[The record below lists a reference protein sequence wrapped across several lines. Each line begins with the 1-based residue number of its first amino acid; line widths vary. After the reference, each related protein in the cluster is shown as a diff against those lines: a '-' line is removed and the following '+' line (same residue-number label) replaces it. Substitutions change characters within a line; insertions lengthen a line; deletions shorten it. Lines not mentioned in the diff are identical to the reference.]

1 MECSGC
7 KMMFVA
13 EALASVSGG
22 IYCSVCRDSTGGGDQ
37 VQSPRSVCTIDAFFE
52 HERKMKE
59 EEEIQQME
67 NELEDLNRTLKK
79 EQLRKALKEAHEK
92 KEKLC
97 EKETEVPKPVPEKK
111 VGSQERRD
119 LSFLPAYVPPWDRWT
134 PDMSAYTP
142 PMMAQP
148 QYRENLVNFRKL

>member
-7 KMMFVA
+7 GATFEVSALEQLHQAMFCA
-13 EALASVSGG
+13 TCFSHLGNLGISQPYDVSK
-22 IYCSVCRDSTGGGDQ
+22 GDND
-37 VQSPRSVCTIDAFFE
+37 SPRSVSTITAFFE
-52 HERKMKE
+52 EEQKMQDKHKRKMKE

-111 VGSQERRD
+111 VGS
-119 LSFLPAYVPPWDRWT
+119 
-134 PDMSAYTP
+134 
-142 PMMAQP
+142 
-148 QYRENLVNFRKL
+148 

>member
-59 EEEIQQME
+59 EDEIQQME

-111 VGSQERRD
+111 LVRKNDGTFRFYQR
-119 LSFLPAYVPPWDRWT
+119 
-134 PDMSAYTP
+134 MSHRGIGGLRTCLRIP
-142 PMMAQP
+142 H
-148 QYRENLVNFRKL
+148 R

>member
-59 EEEIQQME
+59 EDEIQQME

-111 VGSQERRD
+111 VGS
-119 LSFLPAYVPPWDRWT
+119 
-134 PDMSAYTP
+134 
-142 PMMAQP
+142 
-148 QYRENLVNFRKL
+148 